1 MGRLRIVVTLAVLLG
16 LGLYVYFVELPKA
29 REDAAAKMLLRLEA
43 DEIDTLTLTYPDREI
58 RLQQTET
65 GEWNLTAPI
74 ETKADDTTVNNLV
87 NTVTTEEVTRSLT
100 PDEEAGLA
108 LYGLDAPLV
117 LLDVTLSDGTKLP
130 RVSVGKDT
138 PVGFSVYVQKAGD
151 EQLHLTRQAFRL
163 GLTKEVKELR
173 DKRVLPFDRD
183 RVNRITVR
191 TPAGEVALSKAD
203 TGEEEEAEWTFAAPA
218 GVDSEEA
225 PSAPPF
231 RVDGATVRTYLSTVE
246 TMRAEDFIEEPLL
259 DMAEFGLDP
268 ARLTLRLGLP
278 DDETHTLY
286 VGTER
291 SGENGGA
298 QRYVKRHDGETLYL
312 VRAGVLDDLS
322 KTVRDFRDKKIADLA
337 ADAVHTVR
345 VTRADE
351 AGFTITRGPEDTWE
365 IDHTA
370 DGTLKTASLK
380 QFADDLADLRGFEI
394 VADDPEDL
402 SIYGL
407 QEPPLT
413 LAALNEDGEA
423 LATILLGKATR
434 DGTERRFAM
443 QAGGAT
449 VYGLREYVFARFD
462 KRPED
467 FWEPQ
472 KDEEDAAAAEVSAA
486 EDDPASL
493 QEEAIEEQDP

>member
-29 REDAAAKMLLRLEA
+29 REDAAAKTVLRLEA
-43 DEIDTLTLTYPDREI
+43 DEIATLTLTYPDREI
-58 RLQQTET
+58 GLQQTAA

-87 NTVTTEEVTRSLT
+87 NTVTTEEITRSLT
-100 PDEEAGLA
+100 PDEDAGIA

-183 RVNRITVR
+183 RVHRISIG
-191 TPAGEVALSKAD
+191 TPAGEVALSKTDAD
-203 TGEEEEAEWTFAAPA
+203 EEEEAGWAFAAPA
-218 GVDSEEA
+218 GTDSEEA
-225 PSAPPF
+225 PATPPF
-231 RVDGATVRTYLSTVE
+231 RVDNGAVRTYLSTVE
-246 TMRAEDFIEEPLL
+246 AVRAEDFIEEPLL

-278 DDETHTLY
+278 DDETRTLS

-322 KTVRDFRDKKIADLA
+322 KTIRDFRDKTVTDIA
-337 ADAVHTVR
+337 ADAVHMVR

-351 AGFTITRGPEDTWE
+351 FGFTITRDPEDTWE

-380 QFADDLADLRGFEI
+380 QFVDDLADLRGFEI

-402 SIYGL
+402 RIYGL
-407 QEPPLT
+407 QEPALT
-413 LAALNEDGEA
+413 LAALNEDGET
-423 LATILLGKATR
+423 LATVLLGKATQG
-434 DGTERRFAM
+434 GTERRFAM

-462 KRPED
+462 KRPEE
-467 FWEPQ
+467 FWEPLE
-472 KDEEDAAAAEVSAA
+472 DEEDDAAAELSAA
-486 EDDPASL
+486 EADPAPL
-493 QEEAIEEQDP
+493 REEAIEE

>member
-29 REDAAAKMLLRLEA
+29 REDAAAKTVLRLEA

-58 RLQQTET
+58 RLQQTEA
-65 GEWNLTAPI
+65 GKWNLTAPI
-74 ETKADDTTVNNLV
+74 ETKADDTTINNLV
-87 NTVTTEEVTRSLT
+87 NTVTTEEITRSLT
-100 PDEEAGLA
+100 PDEDAGIA

-173 DKRVLPFDRD
+173 DKQVLPFDRD
-183 RVNRITVR
+183 GVHRITIG
-191 TPAGEVALSKAD
+191 TPAGKVVLSKTDAS
-203 TGEEEEAEWTFAAPA
+203 EEEEAEWTFAAPA
-218 GVDSEEA
+218 GADSEEA
-225 PSAPPF
+225 PATPPF
-231 RVDGATVRTYLSTVE
+231 RVDNGAVRTYLSTVE
-246 TMRAEDFIEEPLL
+246 AVRAEDFIEEPLL

-278 DDETHTLY
+278 DDETRTLY

-322 KTVRDFRDKKIADLA
+322 KTVRDFRDKTVTDIA
-337 ADAVHTVR
+337 ADAVHSVR
-345 VTRADE
+345 VTRVDE
-351 AGFTITRGPEDTWE
+351 AGFTISRGPEDTWE
-365 IDHTA
+365 IDYTA

-380 QFADDLADLRGFEI
+380 QFVDDLADLRGFEI

-407 QEPPLT
+407 QEPALT
-413 LAALNEDGEA
+413 LAALNEDGET
-423 LATILLGKATR
+423 LATVLLGKATQ

-467 FWEPQ
+467 FREPP
-472 KDEEDAAAAEVSAA
+472 KDEEDAVGAELSAG
-486 EDDPASL
+486 EDDPAFL
-493 QEEAIEEQDP
+493 QEEAIEE

>member
-29 REDAAAKMLLRLEA
+29 REDAAAKTLLRLEA

-58 RLQQTET
+58 RLQQTAA
-65 GEWNLTAPI
+65 GEWNITAPI

-117 LLDVTLSDGTKLP
+117 LLDVTLADGTMLP

-183 RVNRITVR
+183 RVHRITID
-191 TPAGEVALSKAD
+191 TSAGEVTLSKTDAD
-203 TGEEEEAEWTFAAPA
+203 EEDEAEWTFAAPS
-218 GVDSEEA
+218 GSDSEEA
-225 PSAPPF
+225 PTAPPF
-231 RVDGATVRTYLSTVE
+231 RVDDGTVRTYLSTVE
-246 TMRAEDFIEEPLL
+246 AVRAEDFIEEPLL

-268 ARLTLRLGLP
+268 ARLTLRLGLS
-278 DDETHTLY
+278 DDETRTLH

-291 SGENGGA
+291 SGPNGGGA

-322 KTVRDFRDKKIADLA
+322 KTVRDFRDKTVADIAS
-337 ADAVHTVR
+337 DAVQTVR

-370 DGTLKTASLK
+370 DGTLKTTSLQ
-380 QFADDLADLRGFEI
+380 QFVDDLADLRGFEI
-394 VADDPEDL
+394 VADDPEDP
-402 SIYGL
+402 SVYGL
-407 QEPPLT
+407 QEPALT
-413 LAALNEDGEA
+413 LAALKEDGEA
-423 LATILLGKATR
+423 LATVLLGKTTQ

-462 KRPED
+462 KRPGD
-467 FWEPQ
+467 FWEPPE
-472 KDEEDAAAAEVSAA
+472 DEEDDTAMELSAA
-486 EDDPASL
+486 EDAPAFL
-493 QEEAIEEQDP
+493 QEEAIEE

>member
-29 REDAAAKMLLRLEA
+29 REDAAAKTLLRLEA

-58 RLQQTET
+58 RLQQTAA
-65 GEWNLTAPI
+65 GEWNITAPI

-100 PDEEAGLA
+100 PDEESGLV

-117 LLDVTLSDGTKLP
+117 LLDVTLSDGTTLP

-183 RVNRITVR
+183 QVNRITISA
-191 TPAGEVALSKAD
+191 PAGEVVLSKTDAD
-203 TGEEEEAEWTFAAPA
+203 EEDEAEWTFAAPA
-218 GVDSEEA
+218 GADSEEA
-225 PSAPPF
+225 PAAPPF
-231 RVDGATVRTYLSTVE
+231 QVDDATVRTYLSTVE
-246 TMRAEDFIEEPLL
+246 AVRAEDFIEEPLL

-268 ARLTLRLGLP
+268 ARLTLRLGFS

-291 SGENGGA
+291 SGANGGGA

-322 KTVRDFRDKKIADLA
+322 KTVRDFRDKTVADIE

-345 VTRADE
+345 VTRMDD
-351 AGFTITRGPEDTWE
+351 AGFTITRGSEDTWE
-365 IDHTA
+365 IDHIA
-370 DGTLKTASLK
+370 DGALKTARLQ
-380 QFADDLADLRGFEI
+380 QFVDDLADLRGFEI

-407 QEPPLT
+407 QEPALT
-413 LAALNEDGEA
+413 LAALKEDGET
-423 LATILLGKATR
+423 LATVLLGKATQ

-462 KRPED
+462 KQPGD
-467 FWEPQ
+467 FWEPPE
-472 KDEEDAAAAEVSAA
+472 DESDTTESSTAGDETTSF
-486 EDDPASL
+486 
-493 QEEAIEEQDP
+493 QEESIKEQDL

>member
-58 RLQQTET
+58 RLQQTEA
-65 GEWNLTAPI
+65 GEWNLIAPI

-87 NTVTTEEVTRSLT
+87 NTVTTEEITRSLT
-100 PDEEAGLA
+100 PDEEAGLV

-173 DKRVLPFDRD
+173 DKRVLPFDHD
-183 RVNRITVR
+183 RVHRITIG
-191 TPAGEVALSKAD
+191 TPASEVVLSKTDA
-203 TGEEEEAEWTFAAPA
+203 GEEEEAGWTFAAPA
-218 GVDSEEA
+218 GIDSEETL
-225 PSAPPF
+225 SAPPF
-231 RVDGATVRTYLSTVE
+231 RVDDGAVRTYLSTVE
-246 TMRAEDFIEEPLL
+246 AMRAEDFIEEPLL
-259 DMAEFGLDP
+259 DMTEFGLDP

-278 DDETHTLY
+278 DDESRTLY

-298 QRYVKRHDGETLYL
+298 QRYVRRHDGETLYL

-322 KTVRDFRDKKIADLA
+322 KTVRDFRDKAVADIA

-380 QFADDLADLRGFEI
+380 QFVDDLADLRGFEI

-407 QEPPLT
+407 QEPALT
-413 LAALNEDGEA
+413 LAALKEDGEA
-423 LATILLGKATR
+423 LATILLGKATQ

-449 VYGLREYVFARFD
+449 VYGVREYVFARFD
-462 KRPED
+462 KRPEN
-467 FWEPQ
+467 FWESP

-493 QEEAIEEQDP
+493 

>member
-1 MGRLRIVVTLAVLLG
+1 MGRLRIVVTLAVLLC

-29 REDAAAKMLLRLEA
+29 REDAAAKTLLRLEA

-58 RLQQTET
+58 RLQQTDT
-65 GEWNLTAPI
+65 GKWNLTAPI

-87 NTVTTEEVTRSLT
+87 NTVTTEEITRSLT
-100 PDEEAGLA
+100 PDEEAGIA

-183 RVNRITVR
+183 HVHRITIG
-191 TPAGEVALSKAD
+191 TPAGEVVLSKTDA
-203 TGEEEEAEWTFAAPA
+203 GEEEEAEWTFAAPA
-218 GVDSEEA
+218 GVDSEETL
-225 PSAPPF
+225 SAPPF
-231 RVDGATVRTYLSTVE
+231 RVDDGAVRTYLSTVE

-259 DMAEFGLDP
+259 DMTEFGLDP

-278 DDETHTLY
+278 DDESRTLY

-298 QRYVKRHDGETLYL
+298 QRYVRRHDGETLYL

-322 KTVRDFRDKKIADLA
+322 KTVRDFRDKTVADLA
-337 ADAVHTVR
+337 ADTVHTVR

-351 AGFTITRGPEDTWE
+351 SGFTITRGPEDTWE

-370 DGTLKTASLK
+370 DGALKTASLK
-380 QFADDLADLRGFEI
+380 QFVDDLADLRGFEI

-402 SIYGL
+402 SIYGF
-407 QEPPLT
+407 QEPALT
-413 LAALNEDGEA
+413 LAALNEDGET
-423 LATILLGKATR
+423 LATVLLGKATQ

-443 QAGGAT
+443 QAGGVT

-467 FWEPQ
+467 FWEPP
-472 KDEEDAAAAEVSAA
+472 KDEEDDAVAELSAA
-486 EDDPASL
+486 KDDPAFL
-493 QEEAIEEQDP
+493 REEAIEE